1 MYPSLEQVENYKAEG
16 RYDFV
21 AVKEELYSDT
31 YTAISI
37 LRKLR
42 DVSNHVFLLE
52 SAENI
57 GRTGRWTF
65 LGFDP
70 VMEVTAMSGRVRI
83 REKRDGKLVETMV
96 SNDAP
101 KEVLRAI
108 LKKNRRPRQE
118 GFPPFSGGFAGY
130 FSYDYVKYSEEVLKE
145 QLTHPGSDF
154 LDMDMML
161 FRELIIF
168 DHYRGRLIFLSL
180 VDLERAEESYEE
192 ARKKISDMVNV
203 VRNGFSYHF
212 RRLELK
218 SGFTTLHDKADYY
231 QMVEKAREYIREG
244 DIFQAVISNPMK
256 AKAEGSLFETYRILR
271 TSNPSPYMFYFTSDD
286 IEIAGASPETLLKL
300 EDGRLFTF
308 PLAGTRKRGATE
320 AEDKALEESLLADDK
335 ELSEH
340 NMLVD
345 LGRNDIGKVSKVGSV
360 KVTSFH
366 EIVRYSHVMHIAST
380 VTGELREDLDGLD
393 AIESILPA
401 GTLSGAPKI
410 RAAEII
416 NELEHSPRGVY
427 GGAIGYIDLSGNL
440 DTCISIRLAY
450 MKNGMVTV
458 HTGSGIVA
466 DSDPGYEAEEC
477 LNKGQAVLSALY
489 AATEGIDDFID

>member
-1 MYPSLEQVENYKAEG
+1 MYPSLEEVKKYRDEG
-16 RYDFV
+16 SYDFV

-37 LRKLR
+37 LKRLR

-57 GRTGRWTF
+57 GRSGRWTF

-70 VMEVTAMSGRVRI
+70 VMEVTAMSGKVRI
-83 REKRDGKLVETMV
+83 REKKDGKIVETFNKED
-96 SNDAP
+96 SP
-101 KEVLRAI
+101 KKVLRAI
-108 LKKNRRPRQE
+108 LNRNRRPRQP

-130 FSYDYVKYSEEVLKE
+130 FSYDYVKYSEERLQE

-180 VDLERAEESYEE
+180 VDLSDPEKSYEE
-192 ARKKISDMVNV
+192 ARRKIASMVNV

-212 RRLELK
+212 RRLVLK
-218 SGFTTLHDKADYY
+218 SEFTTLHDKEDYY
-231 QMVEKAREYIREG
+231 QMVEKTREYIREG

-256 AKAEGSLFETYRILR
+256 ASAEGSLFETYRILR
-271 TSNPSPYMFYFTSDD
+271 TSNPSPYMFYFNSDD
-286 IEIAGASPETLLKL
+286 IEIAGASPETLLRL
-300 EDGRLFTF
+300 EDGKLYTY
-308 PLAGTRKRGATE
+308 PLAGTRKRGATAE
-320 AEDKALEESLLADDK
+320 EDKALEESLLSDEK

-345 LGRNDIGKVSKVGSV
+345 LGRNDIGKVAKVGSV
-360 KVTSFH
+360 KVSNFH

-416 NELEHSPRGVY
+416 NELERSPRGVY

-450 MKNGMVTV
+450 MKNGTVTV

-466 DSDPGYEAEEC
+466 DSDPAFEAEEC
-477 LNKGQAVLSALY
+477 LNKGQAVLSALK